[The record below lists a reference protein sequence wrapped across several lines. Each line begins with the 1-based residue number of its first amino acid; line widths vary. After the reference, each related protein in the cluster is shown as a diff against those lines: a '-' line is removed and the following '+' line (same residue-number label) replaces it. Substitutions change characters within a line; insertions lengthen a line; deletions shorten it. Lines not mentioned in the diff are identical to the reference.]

1 MGVKDHWERHS
12 KKVLRSPRWKAVRL
26 EVLRHDDFKCVH
38 CGARGRLEVD
48 HKIPVRLAPERA
60 FDLDN
65 LQALCRSCHTRKT
78 RLEVGHPPL
87 SESRQQWRDSI
98 RDMMRNNHST
108 YQHKE

>member
-1 MGVKDHWERHS
+1 MGLRERWEHHS
-12 KKVLRSPRWKAVRL
+12 RPVLRSPRWKAVRA
-26 EVLRHDDFKCVH
+26 EVLRRDDFKCVH

-60 FDLDN
+60 FDLNN
-65 LQALCRSCHTRKT
+65 LQALCRGCHSRKT

-108 YQHKE
+108 HKSKE